1 MYKYIVLIHVLA
13 ATVWTGGQLILSLTV
28 LPKALRNKSLDAIKQ
43 FEETYEK
50 VGITALI
57 FQLLTGIYLGFH
69 YMPDFSEW
77 FAFKAPISHMV
88 VTKITLLVI
97 TAGMVIRAKV
107 FGFKNVSGN
116 NLKPLAVHIIIL
128 TVISVIFVFL
138 GVWYK
143 TGSF

>member
-28 LPKALRNKSLDAIKQ
+28 LPKALKNKSLDAIKQ
-43 FEETYEK
+43 FEESYEK

-57 FQLLTGIYLGFH
+57 FQLLTGIYLGLH

-77 FAFKAPISHMV
+77 FAFKAPISHLV

-116 NLKPLAVHIIIL
+116 NLKPLAVHIIVL
-128 TVISVIFVFL
+128 TVISVVFVFL

>member
-13 ATVWTGGQLILSLTV
+13 ATVWTGGLLILSLTV
-28 LPKALRNKSLDAIKQ
+28 LPKALKNKSLDTIKR
-43 FEETYEK
+43 FEESYDK
-50 VGITALI
+50 AGITALI
-57 FQLLTGIYLGFH
+57 LQLFTGIYLGFH

-88 VTKITLLVI
+88 VTKITLLLI
-97 TAGMVIRAKV
+97 TAVLVIRAKV
-107 FGFKNVSGN
+107 FGFKNLSDEN
-116 NLKPLAVHIIIL
+116 MKPLAIHIIIL
-128 TVISVIFVFL
+128 SVIAVIFVFL